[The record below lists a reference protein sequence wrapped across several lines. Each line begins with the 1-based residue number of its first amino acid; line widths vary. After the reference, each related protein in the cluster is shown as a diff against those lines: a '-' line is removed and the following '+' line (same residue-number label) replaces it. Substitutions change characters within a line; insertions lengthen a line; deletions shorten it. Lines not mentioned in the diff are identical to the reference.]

1 MSRQW
6 RDIFFKNILWKKS
19 GAASIRKLTLKYTLE
34 TLKPPLMIPRI
45 LINLALVFVVVA
57 AVGYCVAES
66 LKYGSAVGFILAL
79 TSLGAVVYF
88 IYLLSKAKQEN
99 ETEDSVESVRSNE

>member
-1 MSRQW
+1 
-6 RDIFFKNILWKKS
+6 
-19 GAASIRKLTLKYTLE
+19 
-34 TLKPPLMIPRI
+34 MIPRI

-66 LKYGSAVGFILAL
+66 LKYGSALGFILAL

-88 IYLLSKAKQEN
+88 VYLLAKAKQER
-99 ETEDSVESVRSNE
+99 DSEESESA

>member
-1 MSRQW
+1 
-6 RDIFFKNILWKKS
+6 
-19 GAASIRKLTLKYTLE
+19 
-34 TLKPPLMIPRI
+34 MIPRI

-66 LKYGSAVGFILAL
+66 LKYNSAIGFILAL

-88 IYLLSKAKQEN
+88 VYLLAKAKQER
-99 ETEDSVESVRSNE
+99 DSEESESA

>member
-1 MSRQW
+1 
-6 RDIFFKNILWKKS
+6 
-19 GAASIRKLTLKYTLE
+19 
-34 TLKPPLMIPRI
+34 MIPRI

-66 LKYGSAVGFILAL
+66 LKYGSALGFILAL

-88 IYLLSKAKQEN
+88 VYLLAKAKQER
-99 ETEDSVESVRSNE
+99 ESEESESA

>member
-1 MSRQW
+1 
-6 RDIFFKNILWKKS
+6 
-19 GAASIRKLTLKYTLE
+19 
-34 TLKPPLMIPRI
+34 MIPRI

-66 LKYGSAVGFILAL
+66 LKYNSAIGFILAL

-88 IYLLSKAKQEN
+88 VYLLAQVKQER
-99 ETEDSVESVRSNE
+99 ESEESESA